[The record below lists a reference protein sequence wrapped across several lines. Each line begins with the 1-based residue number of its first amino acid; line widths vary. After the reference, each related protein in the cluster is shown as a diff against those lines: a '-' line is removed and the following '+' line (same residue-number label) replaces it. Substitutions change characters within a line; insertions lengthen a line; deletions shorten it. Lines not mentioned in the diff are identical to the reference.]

1 MIDMNVKET
10 YDVINAIESNPKHF
24 EKGLFYKLQ
33 YVYARRSDEIANLK
47 VEDLDFNNGCIK
59 FHIAKKR
66 SEKAPTINLNL
77 FPELTDEIKQLIEMK
92 GLDEDD
98 FLFLDNADSKDNYKR
113 NLRNYLERN
122 SERITKETIGKSIKI
137 NTHGF
142 RKLRGQ
148 HLLANGVRIEILQ
161 KLYQHEDIN
170 TTMIYLEV
178 EETQINEVL
187 LNDQNRPLMKLNHDG
202 D

>member
-10 YDVINAIESNPKHF
+10 YDVLNAIESNPKHF
-24 EKGLFYKLQ
+24 EKGLFFKLQ

-47 VEDLDFNNGCIK
+47 VEDIDFDNGCIR

-77 FPELTDEIKQLIEMK
+77 IPELRDEVMQLIESK
-92 GLDEDD
+92 GLSDDD
-98 FLFLDNADSKDNYKR
+98 FLFIDNAESKENFKR
-113 NLRNYLERN
+113 NLRSYLQRN
-122 SERITKETIGKSIKI
+122 SERITKETIGKSIEI
-137 NTHGF
+137 GTHGF

-148 HLLANGVRIEILQ
+148 HLLNDGVGIEKLQ
-161 KLYQHEDIN
+161 KLYQHEDVN

-178 EETQINEVL
+178 EETQINMVL
-187 LNDQNRPLMKLNHDG
+187 MNDENRPLMKLQ
-202 D
+202 

>member
-10 YDVINAIESNPKHF
+10 YDVLNAIESQEKHY

-47 VEDLDFNNGCIK
+47 VEDIDFEKGCIK
-59 FHIAKKR
+59 FTIGKKR
-66 SEKAPTINLNL
+66 TEKAPTLNLNL
-77 FPELTDEIKQLIEMK
+77 IPELTDELKHLIEMK
-92 GLDEDD
+92 QLSDDD
-98 FLFLDNADSKDNYKR
+98 FLFIENEDSKENYKR

-122 SERITKETIGKSIKI
+122 SEKITKETIGKSIKI
-137 NTHGF
+137 KTHGF

-148 HLLANGVRIEILQ
+148 HLLNDGVGIEKLQ
-161 KLYQHEDIN
+161 KLYQHEDVN

-178 EETQINEVL
+178 EETQINLVL
-187 LNDQNRPLMKLNHDG
+187 MNDENRKLMKLD
-202 D
+202 

>member
-10 YDVINAIESNPKHF
+10 YDVLNAIESQEKHY

-47 VEDLDFNNGCIK
+47 VEDIDFEKGCIK
-59 FHIAKKR
+59 FTIGKKR
-66 SEKAPTINLNL
+66 TEKAPTLNLNL
-77 FPELTDEIKQLIEMK
+77 IPELTDEIKHLIEMK
-92 GLDEDD
+92 QLSDDD
-98 FLFLDNADSKDNYKR
+98 FLFIENEDSKENYKR

-122 SERITKETIGKSIKI
+122 SEKITKETIGKSIKI
-137 NTHGF
+137 KTHGF

-148 HLLANGVRIEILQ
+148 HLLNDGVGIEKLQ
-161 KLYQHEDIN
+161 KLYQHEDVN

-178 EETQINEVL
+178 EETQINLVL
-187 LNDQNRPLMKLNHDG
+187 MNDENRKLMKLD
-202 D
+202 